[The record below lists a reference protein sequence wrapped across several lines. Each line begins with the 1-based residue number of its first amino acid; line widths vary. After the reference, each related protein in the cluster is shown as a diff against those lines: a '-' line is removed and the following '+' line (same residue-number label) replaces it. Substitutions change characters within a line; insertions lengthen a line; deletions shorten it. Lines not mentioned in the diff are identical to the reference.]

1 MKGGVYRMLT
11 LHLPQMQDRAHPFL
25 SESRQMFQCGL
36 FRYHF
41 PQQERQ
47 AIDGQTDYR
56 TGDYRENRTNQRI
69 QEQGR

>member
-1 MKGGVYRMLT
+1 
-11 LHLPQMQDRAHPFL
+11 MQDRTHPFL

-36 FRYHF
+36 FRYHL

-47 AIDGQTDYR
+47 ATDGQTDYR